1 MTKPDEP
8 EIVRLKGQ
16 GYGIIPPD
24 QFRIDIE
31 PEFIS
36 LWERVS
42 PYTMTSLERGYA
54 LYQAVRHVCDHRI
67 PGDLV
72 ECGVWKGGSCM
83 LIALVLL
90 ARGERERTIY
100 LYDTFSGMTEPSAED
115 RIAWNGKSVRE
126 KWEADRDGTGHY
138 FTGWAVG
145 ADEVSENLRST
156 GWPQERTRVVEGDV
170 ERTLKEVVPQA
181 VSLLRLDTD
190 WYASTARELEV
201 LYPRLERGGV
211 LLIDDYGHFK
221 GARKAVDDYFRD
233 PSRSILLSRVDYTG
247 RIGVK
252 LA

>member
-1 MTKPDEP
+1 MTKLGG
-8 EIVRLKGQ
+8 EIARLQGQ
-16 GYGIIPPD
+16 GYGVIPPD

-31 PEFIS
+31 PEF
-36 LWERVS
+36 LAHWERVS

-54 LYQAVRHVCDHRI
+54 LYQAVGHVCDRHI
-67 PGDLV
+67 PGDFV
-72 ECGVWKGGSCM
+72 ECGVWRGGSCM

-90 ARGERERTIY
+90 ARGETERRIY

-115 RIAWNGKSVRE
+115 RIAWNGRSVRE
-126 KWEADRDGTGHY
+126 KWEADREGRGHY

-145 ADEVSENLRST
+145 ADEVRENLRSI
-156 GWPQERTRVVEGDV
+156 GWPEGRTCLVEGDV
-170 ERTLKEVVPQA
+170 ATTLNEVVPQSVA
-181 VSLLRLDTD
+181 VLRLDTD

-233 PSRSILLSRVDYTG
+233 PARSILLSRVDYTG
-247 RIGVK
+247 RMGVK
-252 LA
+252 LT